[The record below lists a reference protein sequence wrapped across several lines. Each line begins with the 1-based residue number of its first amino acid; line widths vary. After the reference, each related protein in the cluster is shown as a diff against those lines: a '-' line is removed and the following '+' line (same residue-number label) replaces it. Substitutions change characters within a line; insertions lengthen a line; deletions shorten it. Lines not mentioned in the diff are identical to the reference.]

1 MKRLEIVI
9 KPEKLEELKEILEEC
24 KAPGVMIANIQ
35 GYGNQKGYVQ
45 LYRGAEVDTRMLP
58 KVRID
63 TVVEDDTAKVIIDRV
78 VKEIQTGNYG
88 DGKIFVYAVED
99 AVRIRTGEH
108 GNEAL

>member
-9 KPEKLEELKEILEEC
+9 KPEKLDDLKEVLEAC
-24 KAPGVMIANIQ
+24 GARGVIISNIQ
-35 GYGNQKGYVQ
+35 GYGNQKGHVQ
-45 LYRGAEVDTRMLP
+45 LYRGAELDTRMLP
-58 KVRID
+58 KVRVD
-63 TVVEDDTAKVIIDRV
+63 TVVEDDTAKVIIDKV

-88 DGKIFVYAVED
+88 DGKIFVYTVED